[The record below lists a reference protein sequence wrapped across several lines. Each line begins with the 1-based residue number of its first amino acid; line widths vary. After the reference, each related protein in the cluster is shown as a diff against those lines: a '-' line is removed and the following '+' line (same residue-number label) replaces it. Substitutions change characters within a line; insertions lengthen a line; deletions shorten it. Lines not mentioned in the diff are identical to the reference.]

1 MNDIKLMPQTE
12 QMMQTL
18 IKSID
23 RTNDIVQQL
32 STNVSELVIADRERI
47 LNDKRQQEINLSLEK
62 KIESTNETI
71 KDACK
76 KYDTVNDA
84 NRDTLVRAKR
94 FHGIV
99 DKISIWFYGAIVIG
113 LLTLLGFNF
122 K

>member
-62 KIESTNETI
+62 KIESTNENI

-76 KYDTVNDA
+76 KYDDVIDA

-94 FHGIV
+94 FHTIA
-99 DKISIWFYGAIVIG
+99 DKISIWFFGAIVIG

>member
-1 MNDIKLMPQTE
+1 MNDIKLMPATE

-62 KIESTNETI
+62 KIEATNETI
-71 KDACK
+71 KVACK
-76 KYDTVNDA
+76 KYDDVIDA

-94 FHGIV
+94 FHGII
-99 DKISIWFYGAIVIG
+99 DKISIWFYGAIVVG

>member
-1 MNDIKLMPQTE
+1 MNEAKLMPQTE

-47 LNDKRQQEINLSLEK
+47 LNDKRQQEINLSLDK
-62 KIESTNETI
+62 KIESTNGTI
-71 KDACK
+71 KEACI
-76 KYDTVNDA
+76 KYDKVIDA

-94 FHGIV
+94 FHGII
-99 DKISIWFYGAIVIG
+99 DKISIWFYGAMVAG
-113 LLTLLGFNF
+113 VLALLGFNF
-122 K
+122 S

>member
-1 MNDIKLMPQTE
+1 MNEIKLMPATE

-62 KIESTNETI
+62 KIEATNETI
-71 KDACK
+71 KTACT
-76 KYDTVNDA
+76 KYDTVIDA

-99 DKISIWFYGAIVIG
+99 DKISIWFYGAIVVG